1 MTQKGFWQII
11 VLKFKDDPIGWIEYG
26 FAFALDY
33 GFAWLCFCYAFAFH
47 LPKIY
52 DCWIY

>member
-26 FAFALDY
+26 FV
-33 GFAWLCFCYAFAFH
+33 AFAFH
-47 LPKIY
+47 FPKIY